1 MKFSEHWLRTLV
13 DPPLTGR
20 ALGDAATMAGVE
32 VEQIEP
38 AGDDLI
44 FTIKPTPNR
53 GDCLSVFGFAR
64 EVAAVTACALKPV
77 DSAPV
82 PGKVTDR
89 VEIVLDNPAACPLY
103 CGRIVRG
110 VNARAATPRWLV
122 QRLESSG
129 LRSLGAI
136 VDITNYVMLELG
148 QPLHAFD
155 RARLGASI
163 RVRNARKAEK
173 LKLLNEQEVELDPD
187 WLVIADEQKALA
199 LAGIMGG
206 AASAVGGETQDILL
220 ESAFF
225 SPDVIAGKS
234 RRLGFSSD
242 AAYRFERGVD
252 YAGTRR
258 ALERATALVLE
269 ICGGAAGAV
278 AEASASLPERKP
290 VRLRRARARR
300 LLGIDMS
307 AQDIAAIL
315 RRLGLAFEQRGEE
328 FHVTPPSYRFDIALE
343 EDLIEE
349 IARIY
354 GYDRIPASPP
364 RAAVAML
371 PAPETRIGTGALRA
385 QLIARD
391 YEEIVSYSFVDRQWE
406 SDFSGNA
413 TPVALANP
421 IASQLS
427 VMRSS
432 LLGSLVDCLK
442 LNVSRQQER
451 VRLFE
456 FGRCFERTGADF
468 QQQMKL
474 GGLAYGS
481 ALAEQWGSPK
491 RPVDFYDVKSDVE
504 SMIALESVRFEPA
517 KHPALHPGRCANVVV
532 DGAVAGWLG
541 QLHPELRQK
550 YDLPFAP
557 MAFELNLELIST
569 RRPARY
575 QAFSRLP
582 SVRRD
587 IAVEVGV
594 EVSAQ
599 AMLEAL
605 KKRAPGII
613 TELGL
618 FDVYR
623 GKGIDSDKKSVAFRV
638 VLQDTLKTL
647 TDAEV
652 DAAVGLLLQ
661 VLQEQFQARLRK

>member
-225 SPDVIAGKS
+225 SPDVIAGKP

-269 ICGGAAGAV
+269 ICGGAAGPV
-278 AEASASLPERKP
+278 AEASASLPARKP

>member
-32 VEQIEP
+32 VEQMEP

-64 EVAAVTACALKPV
+64 EVAAVTACALQPV
-77 DSAPV
+77 DVAAAPS
-82 PGKVTDR
+82 KISDR
-89 VEIVLDNPAACPLY
+89 LEITLENSSACPLY

-122 QRLESSG
+122 QRLESGG

-155 RARLGASI
+155 RARLGASL

-173 LKLLNEQEVELDPD
+173 LKLLNEQEVELDPG

-206 AASAVGGETQDILL
+206 AASAVGGETKDILL

-234 RRLGFSSD
+234 RLLGFSSD

-269 ICGGAAGAV
+269 ICGGSAGPI

-290 VRLRRARARR
+290 VRLRRARAQR
-300 LLGIDMS
+300 LLGIDIS

-315 RRLGLAFEQRGEE
+315 RRLGLGFERRGEE

-371 PAPETRIGTGALRA
+371 PAPETRISTSALRA

-421 IASQLS
+421 IAAQLS

-456 FGRCFERTGADF
+456 FGRCFERAGADF

-474 GGLAYGS
+474 GGIAYGS

-504 SMIALESVRFEPA
+504 SLIALESVRFEHA
-517 KHPALHPGRCANVVV
+517 KHPALHPGRFANVVV
-532 DGAVAGWLG
+532 DGVVAGWLG
-541 QLHPELRQK
+541 QLHPELQQK

-557 MAFELNLELIST
+557 IAFELNLELISA

-575 QAFSRLP
+575 SAFSRLP

-587 IAVEVGV
+587 IAVEVGA

-605 KKRAPGII
+605 KKRASGII